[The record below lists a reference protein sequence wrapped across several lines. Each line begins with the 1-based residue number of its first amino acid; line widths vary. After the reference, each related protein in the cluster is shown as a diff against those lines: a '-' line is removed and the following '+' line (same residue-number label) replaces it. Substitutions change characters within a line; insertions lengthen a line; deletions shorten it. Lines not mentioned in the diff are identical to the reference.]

1 MVKKVLVSFL
11 FLSVSAFALDNSY
24 NTSKNINVNKDKQI
38 SRNKSITINKNKTKS
53 KTISKN
59 KNLSKTE
66 TQTYTRLEQ
75 LDTLTTLL
83 VLEYSN
89 VQPFASCRVLSK
101 PKLPKDLGLSCVDED
116 GLVNE
121 GKCSYLKEAAQNNYP
136 LSEVVDYENINRI
149 KSYMACVGLYG
160 ALIAQNMKN
169 ESGFVLKDKELKSIY
184 KMFTNQLKN
193 AECRLISADTIACGS
208 AMIKLSFTPVLEF
221 SNIDLYS
228 NKEFYGY
235 TSNVQNSKSK
245 SISKNISMQVAI
257 SKSKAINLAKSIN
270 NSTALHMQL
279 QQQAN
284 HNLSLTSFLPK
295 E

>member
-1 MVKKVLVSFL
+1 MIKKVLVSFL
-11 FLSVSAFALDNSY
+11 FLSVSVFALDNSY
-24 NTSKNINVNKDKQI
+24 NTGKNLNINKDKQI
-38 SRNKSITINKNKTKS
+38 SNNKSITINKNKTKS

-89 VQPFASCRVLSK
+89 VQPFASCKVLSK
-101 PKLPKDLGLSCVDED
+101 PKLPRDLGLSCVDSN
-116 GLVNE
+116 GMVNE

-136 LSEVVDYENINRI
+136 LQEVVDYEDLKNI
-149 KSYMACVGLYG
+149 KQYMACVGLYG
-160 ALIAQNMKN
+160 ALIAQNMKGEN
-169 ESGFVLKDKELKSIY
+169 GFVLKDEELKSIY
-184 KMFTNQLKN
+184 KMFVNQLKN

-208 AMIKLSFTPVLEF
+208 AMIKLGFTPTLEF
-221 SNIDLYS
+221 SNINLYS
-228 NKEFYGY
+228 SKEFYGY

-245 SISKNISMQVAI
+245 SVSKNISMQVAI
-257 SKSKAINLAKSIN
+257 SKSKAINLAKTIN

>member
-1 MVKKVLVSFL
+1 MIKKVLVSFL
-11 FLSVSAFALDNSY
+11 CLSSFSFALDNSY
-24 NTSKNINVNKDKQI
+24 NTGKNLNVNKDKQI
-38 SRNKSITINKNKTKS
+38 SNSKSITINKNKTKS

-59 KNLSKTE
+59 KNVSKTE

-89 VQPFASCRVLSK
+89 VQPFAGCRVLSK
-101 PKLPKDLGLSCVDED
+101 PKLPKDLGLSCVSED

-136 LSEVVDYENINRI
+136 LEEVVDYEDLKNI
-149 KSYMACVGLYG
+149 KQYMACVGLYG
-160 ALIAQNMKN
+160 ALIAQNMKG
-169 ESGFVLKDKELKSIY
+169 EDGFVLKDQELKSIY
-184 KMFTNQLKN
+184 KTFTNQLKN
-193 AECRLISADTIACGS
+193 AECRLIGADTIACGS

-221 SNIDLYS
+221 SNINLYS
-228 NKEFYGY
+228 SKEFYGY

-257 SKSKAINLAKSIN
+257 SKSKAINLAKNIN

-284 HNLSLTSFLPK
+284 YNLSLTSFLPK

>member
-1 MVKKVLVSFL
+1 MIKKVLVSFL
-11 FLSVSAFALDNSY
+11 CLSVSAFALDNSY
-24 NTSKNINVNKDKQI
+24 NTSKNLNVNKDKQI
-38 SRNKSITINKNKTKS
+38 SNSKSITINKNKTKS

-89 VQPFASCRVLSK
+89 VQPFVGCRVLSK
-101 PKLPKDLGLSCVDED
+101 PKLPRDLGLSCVNED
-116 GLVNE
+116 GMVNE

-136 LSEVVDYENINRI
+136 LSEVVDQEDIRKI

-160 ALIAQNMKN
+160 ALIAQNMKGEN
-169 ESGFVLKDKELKSIY
+169 GFVLKDQELKSIY
-184 KMFTNQLKN
+184 KTFTNQLKN
-193 AECRLISADTIACGS
+193 AECRLIGADTIACGS

-221 SNIDLYS
+221 SNINLYS
-228 NKEFYGY
+228 SKEVYRY

-257 SKSKAINLAKSIN
+257 SKSKAINLAKNIN
-270 NSTALHMQL
+270 NSTAVHMQL

>member
-1 MVKKVLVSFL
+1 MVKKILASFL
-11 FLSVSAFALDNSY
+11 CLSSVFALDNSY
-24 NTSKNINVNKDKQI
+24 NTNKNLNVNTNKQL
-38 SRNKSITINKNKTKS
+38 SNSKSITINKNKTKS

-101 PKLPKDLGLSCVDED
+101 PKLPRDLGLSCVDED
-116 GLVNE
+116 GMINE

-136 LSEVVDYENINRI
+136 LSEVVDYEDLKNI
-149 KSYMACVGLYG
+149 KQYMACVGLYG
-160 ALIAQNMKN
+160 AIIAQNMKGEN
-169 ESGFVLKDKELKSIY
+169 GFVLKDKELKSIY
-184 KMFTNQLKN
+184 KMFVDQLKN
-193 AECRLISADTIACGS
+193 SECRLIGADTIACGS

-221 SNIDLYS
+221 SNINLYS
-228 NKEFYGY
+228 SKEFYSY

-257 SKSKAINLAKSIN
+257 SKSKAIGLSKNIN

-295 E
+295 D

>member
-1 MVKKVLVSFL
+1 MVKKILASFL
-11 FLSVSAFALDNSY
+11 FLSGLAFALDNSY
-24 NTSKNINVNKDKQI
+24 NTNKNLNVNTNKQL
-38 SRNKSITINKNKTKS
+38 SNSKSITINKNKTKS

-83 VLEYSN
+83 TLEYSN
-89 VQPFASCRVLSK
+89 VQPFSGCRVLSK
-101 PKLPKDLGLSCVDED
+101 PRMPRDLGLSCVDED
-116 GLVNE
+116 GMVNE

-136 LSEVVDYENINRI
+136 LSEVVDYTNLKKI
-149 KSYMACVGLYG
+149 KQYMACVGLYG
-160 ALIAQNMKN
+160 AIIAQNMKGEN
-169 ESGFVLKDKELKSIY
+169 GFVLKDKELKSIY
-184 KMFTNQLKN
+184 KMFVNQLKN
-193 AECRLISADTIACGS
+193 SECRLIGADTIACGS

-221 SNIDLYS
+221 SNINLYS
-228 NKEFYGY
+228 SKEFYGY

-295 E
+295 D

>member
-1 MVKKVLVSFL
+1 MFKKVLVSFL
-11 FLSVSAFALDNSY
+11 FIGISAFALDNSY
-24 NTSKNINVNKDKQI
+24 NTGKNINVNKDKQI
-38 SRNKSITINKNKTKS
+38 SKNKSITINKNKTKS

-59 KNLSKTE
+59 KNISKTE

-83 VLEYSN
+83 TLEYSN
-89 VQPFASCRVLSK
+89 VQPFAGCRVLSK
-101 PKLPKDLGLSCVDED
+101 PKMPKDLGLSCVTED

-136 LSEVVDYENINRI
+136 LSEVVDYTDLKKI
-149 KSYMACVGLYG
+149 KQYMACVGLYG
-160 ALIAQNMKN
+160 ALIAQNMKG
-169 ESGFVLKDKELKSIY
+169 EDGFVLRDEELKSIY
-184 KMFTNQLKN
+184 KMFTDQLKN
-193 AECRLISADTIACGS
+193 AKCRLIAADTVSCGS
-208 AMIKLSFTPVLEF
+208 AMIRLSFTPTLEF
-221 SNIDLYS
+221 SNINLYS
-228 NKEFYGY
+228 SKEFYGY

-257 SKSKAINLAKSIN
+257 SKSKAVNLAKSISN
-270 NSTALHMQL
+270 NTALHMQL